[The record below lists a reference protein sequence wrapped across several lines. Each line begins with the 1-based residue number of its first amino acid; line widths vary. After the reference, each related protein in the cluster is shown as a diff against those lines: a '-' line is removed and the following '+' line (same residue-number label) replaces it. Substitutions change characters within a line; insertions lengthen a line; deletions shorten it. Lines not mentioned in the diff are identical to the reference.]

1 MNKNLLWALL
11 LLVISIL
18 VLIFNKGSV
27 SVDLPFHLSVSGMKS
42 IVFLVF
48 MSIGVAIGVLL
59 K

>member
-1 MNKNLLWALL
+1 
-11 LLVISIL
+11 

-27 SVDLPFHLSVSGMKS
+27 SVDLPFHFTISGLKS

-48 MSIGVAIGVLL
+48 VSIGVAIGVLI